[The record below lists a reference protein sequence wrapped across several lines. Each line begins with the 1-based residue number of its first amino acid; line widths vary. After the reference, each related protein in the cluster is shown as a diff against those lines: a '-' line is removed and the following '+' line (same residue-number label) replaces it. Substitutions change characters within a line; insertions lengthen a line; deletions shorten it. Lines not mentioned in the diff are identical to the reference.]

1 MTMPIEEPASTALI
15 TNDAV
20 VLGLLAVI
28 LGAAV
33 VQFVLMLD

>member
-1 MTMPIEEPASTALI
+1 MRFGTTIAMAM
-15 TNDAV
+15 
-20 VLGLLAVI
+20 LLAVI

>member
-1 MTMPIEEPASTALI
+1 MRFGTTIVTAM
-15 TNDAV
+15 
-20 VLGLLAVI
+20 LLAVI